1 MSDSKAISVPKK
13 KLINSHKQEKPQ
25 AIFSKGE
32 K

>member
-1 MSDSKAISVPKK
+1 MSDSKAISVKK
-13 KLINSHKQEKPQ
+13 KLINSLKQEKPQ